1 MPSWIAPVALY
12 MLKGLAVTCELT
24 LISGVAALALGV
36 VLGLLLVTDNKLLKR
51 AISLYVELWRGL
63 PLLVILFF
71 AFFALPAAGIRLTG
85 FQAAAVGLTLWAS
98 AVTAE
103 NVRGAIQAIPAGQ
116 MEVARALGFGWVG
129 AMGLIV
135 LPQALRRLVPPTL
148 NLLTSL
154 IHGTSLAAQLG
165 VLELLE
171 ASRRSSQRLVL
182 DVGDSHGLAIFA
194 AVLVVFYL
202 VCSPLTALSRR
213 LERRLQS

>member
-12 MLKGLAVTCELT
+12 MLKGLAVTCELA

-36 VLGLLLVTDNKLLKR
+36 VLGLLLVTNNKLLKR
-51 AISLYVELWRGL
+51 AITLYVELWRGL